1 MPNSKLC
8 LNISLVILSLMLSGC
23 VIRDHHS
30 TDRHHPDHHHWHHDP
45 SHAHGWHDFHGHHG
59 HH

>member
-8 LNISLVILSLMLSGC
+8 LNVSLVFLSLMLSGC
-23 VIRDHHS
+23 VIGDHHS
-30 TDRHHPDHHHWHHDP
+30 PDRHHPDHHWHHDP

-59 HH
+59 HR